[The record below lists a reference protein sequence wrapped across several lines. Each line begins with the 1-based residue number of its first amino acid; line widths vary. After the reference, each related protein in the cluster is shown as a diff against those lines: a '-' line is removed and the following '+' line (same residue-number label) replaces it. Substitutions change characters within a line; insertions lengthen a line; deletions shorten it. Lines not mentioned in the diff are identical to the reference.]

1 MSGRRSNWRR
11 MAAIGPDLVVAAR
24 CLATR
29 NDDPR
34 CVVVLV
40 VSIQAN
46 NDRVRLYGVVIIRSG
61 ESGAEPGTRWWSGGF
76 RLTAWILTL
85 CIVPRDDDCSA
96 LRSKIW
102 FPGDVPTKLQYR
114 YTVYSNARPF
124 VAGEVQSTCTGI
136 ITGIK
141 SQAKVKSKSRV
152 RSLAYIPKGAPHPEG
167 PGLLLVVGEREI
179 R

>member
-76 RLTAWILTL
+76 RLTAWMLNIVL

-102 FPGDVPTKLQYR
+102 FPGDVPTKL
-114 YTVYSNARPF
+114 YTVYSTDIPYTAMLVLLSP
-124 VAGEVQSTCTGI
+124 GKC
-136 ITGIK
+136 
-141 SQAKVKSKSRV
+141 RV
-152 RSLAYIPKGAPHPEG
+152 LVPV
-167 PGLLLVVGEREI
+167 LLLVLSRKQ